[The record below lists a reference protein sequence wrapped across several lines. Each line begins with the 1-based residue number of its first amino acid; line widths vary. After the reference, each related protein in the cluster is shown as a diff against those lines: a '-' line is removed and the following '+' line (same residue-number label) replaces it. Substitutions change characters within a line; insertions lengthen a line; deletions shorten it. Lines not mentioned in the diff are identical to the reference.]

1 MPRIAFIGAGSL
13 LFSRRLMIDILTFPD
28 LRDSTFALMDTDP
41 KRLDYARRVAER
53 ILSEGDFPASVEA
66 TTDRRQALK
75 GADYV
80 VIMILVG
87 GVEAIHP
94 DIEIPLRYG
103 VDQCIGDT
111 LGPGG
116 VFRALRTIP
125 VIIDICRDMEELCPE
140 AWLLNYTNPMAMLCW
155 AMNRATAIKNVGL
168 CHSVQGTAFQLATI
182 IGASIHEISYWVAG
196 INHQAWFLEYKW
208 KGQDA
213 YPLVRQRMQDPL
225 VYSTETTRAEL
236 LKHLGYFV
244 TESSGHA
251 SEYTP
256 WFRKRPDLLHK
267 YTPGGGWNGGTA
279 FILQLYEADRAD
291 YEAELERAASGQEP
305 LAIYRSEEYASHII
319 NSLHTGQP
327 CRINGNVRNDGLIT
341 NLPQGACVEVPC
353 FVDKHGINPCFVG
366 DLPPQCAALNRSNIA
381 VQEMAMSAALS
392 GDRRLAFHAVAADPL
407 TAAVLSLEEIQQMV
421 DEMFAAEARWLPQFT

>member
-1 MPRIAFIGAGSL
+1 
-13 LFSRRLMIDILTFPD
+13 
-28 LRDSTFALMDTDP
+28 
-41 KRLDYARRVAER
+41 
-53 ILSEGDFPASVEA
+53 
-66 TTDRRQALK
+66 
-75 GADYV
+75 
-80 VIMILVG
+80 
-87 GVEAIHP
+87 
-94 DIEIPLRYG
+94 
-103 VDQCIGDT
+103 
-111 LGPGG
+111 
-116 VFRALRTIP
+116 
-125 VIIDICRDMEELCPE
+125 
-140 AWLLNYTNPMAMLCW
+140 MAMLCW
-155 AMNRATAIKNVGL
+155 AMNKATAIKNVGL
-168 CHSVQGTAFQLATI
+168 CHSVQGTAMQLALL
-182 IGASIHEISYWVAG
+182 IHAPLHEVSYWVAG

-213 YPLVRQRMQDPL
+213 YPLVRERMQDPL

-256 WFRKRPDLLHK
+256 WFRKRPDLLQK
-267 YTPGGGWNGGTA
+267 YTPGGAWNGGTA
-279 FILQLYEADRAD
+279 FILQLYETDRAD

-305 LAIYRSEEYASHII
+305 LATYRSEEYASHII
-319 NSLHTGQP
+319 HSLHTGQP

-353 FVDKHGINPCFVG
+353 LVDKHGINPCFVG

-381 VQEMAMSAALS
+381 VQEMAVETALS
-392 GDRRLAFHAVAADPL
+392 SDRRLAFHAVAADPL

>member
-13 LFSRRLMIDILTFPD
+13 IFSRRLMIDILTFPD
-28 LRDSTFALMDTDP
+28 LRDSTFALVDIDP
-41 KRLDYARRVAER
+41 QRLDQARRVAER
-53 ILSEGDFPASVEA
+53 VLREGEFPAKVEA
-66 TTDRRQALK
+66 TTDRREALK

-80 VIMILVG
+80 IVMILVAG
-87 GVEAIHP
+87 IDAIRP
-94 DIEIPLRYG
+94 DIEIPLKYG

-125 VIIDICRDMEELCPE
+125 VIIDICRDMEKLCPD

-155 AMNRATAIKNVGL
+155 AMNEATAIKNVGL
-168 CHSVQGTAFQLATI
+168 CHSVQGTAWELATI
-182 IGASIHEISYWVAG
+182 IRAPVHQVSYWVAG
-196 INHQAWFLEYKW
+196 INHQAWFLEFKW
-208 KGQDA
+208 KGEDA
-213 YPLVRQRMQDPL
+213 YPLVRERMQDPL
-225 VYSTETTRAEL
+225 VYRAEMVRAEM
-236 LKHLGYFV
+236 LKHLGYYV
-244 TESSGHA
+244 TESSGHN

-256 WFRKRPDLLHK
+256 WFRKRPDLLK
-267 YTPGGGWNGGTA
+267 RYTGAGPWDGTG
-279 FILQLYEADRAD
+279 LLVERYSDPD
-291 YEAELERAASGQEP
+291 YGEESERIASGREP
-305 LAIYRSEEYASHII
+305 IAIYRSDEYAAHII

-327 CRINGNVRNDGLIT
+327 CRINGNVRNDGLII

-381 VQEMAMSAALS
+381 VQEMAVKAALC

-407 TAAVLSLEEIQQMV
+407 TAAVLSLEEIQHMV
-421 DEMFAAEARWLPQFT
+421 DEMFGAEARWLPQFT

>member
-13 LFSRRLMIDILTFPD
+13 LFSRRLMIDILTFPE
-28 LRDSTFALMDTDP
+28 LRGSTFALMDIDP
-41 KRLDYARRVAER
+41 KRLDYARRGAER
-53 ILSEGDFPASVEA
+53 ILREGEFPAKVEA
-66 TTDRRQALK
+66 TTDRREALK

-80 VIMILVG
+80 VVMILVG
-87 GVEAIHP
+87 GAEAIHP
-94 DIEIPLRYG
+94 DIDIPLKYG

-125 VIIDICRDMEELCPE
+125 IILDICRDMENLCPD

-155 AMNRATAIKNVGL
+155 AMNDATAIKNVGL
-168 CHSVQGTAFQLATI
+168 CHSVQGTAFTLATI
-182 IGASIHEISYWVAG
+182 LHAPIHEISYWVAG
-196 INHQAWFLEYKW
+196 INHQSWFLEYKW
-208 KGQDA
+208 KGEDA
-213 YPLVRQRMQDPL
+213 YPLIRERMQDPL

-256 WFRKRPDLLHK
+256 WFRKRPDLLQK

-279 FILQLYEADRAD
+279 FILQLYETDRGD
-291 YEAELERAASGQEP
+291 YETELERIASGQEP
-305 LAIYRSEEYASHII
+305 VAIYRSEEYASHII
-319 NSLHTGQP
+319 HALHTGQP

-353 FVDKHGINPCFVG
+353 LVDNHGINPCFVG
-366 DLPPQCAALNRSNIA
+366 DLPPQCAALNRGNIA
-381 VQEMAMSAALS
+381 VQEMAVKAALDA
-392 GDRRLAFHAVAADPL
+392 DRRLAFHAIAADPL

-421 DEMFAAEARWLPQFT
+421 DEMFAAEARWLPQFA

>member
-1 MPRIAFIGAGSL
+1 MPKIAFIGAGSL
-13 LFSRRLMIDILTFPD
+13 VFSRRLMIDILTFPE
-28 LRDSTFALMDTDP
+28 LRDSTFALMDIDP
-41 KRLDYARRVAER
+41 GRLDYARRVAER
-53 ILSEGDFPASVEA
+53 ILREGEFPASVEA
-66 TTDRRQALK
+66 TTDRRQALRS
-75 GADYV
+75 ADYV
-80 VIMILVG
+80 VVMILVG

-94 DIEIPLRYG
+94 DIEIPLKYG

-125 VIIDICRDMEELCPE
+125 VIIDICRDMEELCPD
-140 AWLLNYTNPMAMLCW
+140 AWLLNYTNPMAMVCW
-155 AMNRATAIKNVGL
+155 AMNEATAIKNVGL
-168 CHSVQGTAFQLATI
+168 CHSVQGTAWQLASI
-182 IGASIHEISYWVAG
+182 IGAGIHQVSYWVAG
-196 INHQAWFLEYKW
+196 INHQAWFLEFKW
-208 KGQDA
+208 KGEDA
-213 YPLVRQRMQDPL
+213 YPLIRERMQDPL
-225 VYSTETTRAEL
+225 VYSTETARAEL

-256 WFRKRPDLLHK
+256 WFRKRPDLLQK
-267 YTPGGGWNGGTA
+267 YTPGGGWNGGSA
-279 FILQLYEADRAD
+279 FILQLYGGDREG
-291 YEAELERAASGQEP
+291 YEAELERIASGQEP
-305 LAIYRSEEYASHII
+305 LAIYRSDEYASSII

-353 FVDKHGINPCFVG
+353 LVDKHGINPCFVG

-381 VQEMAMSAALS
+381 VQEMAVKAALG
-392 GDRRLAFHAVAADPL
+392 GDRRLAFHAIAADPL

-421 DEMFAAEARWLPQFT
+421 DEMFTAEAAWLPQFT

>member
-1 MPRIAFIGAGSL
+1 VPRIAFIGAGSL
-13 LFSRRLMIDILTFPD
+13 IFSRRLMTDILTFPD
-28 LRDSTFALMDTDP
+28 LRDSTFALVDIDSR
-41 KRLDYARRVAER
+41 RLDYARQVAER
-53 ILSEGDFPASVEA
+53 IVREGGFPARVEA

-80 VIMILVG
+80 IVMILVAG
-87 GVEAIHP
+87 IDAIRP
-94 DIEIPLRYG
+94 DIEIPLKYG

-125 VIIDICRDMEELCPE
+125 VILEICHDMEELCPD

-155 AMNRATAIKNVGL
+155 AMNEATAIKNVGL
-168 CHSVQGTAFQLATI
+168 CHSVQGTAWELATFI
-182 IGASIHEISYWVAG
+182 RIPFHQVSYWVAG
-196 INHQAWFLEYKW
+196 INHQAWFLEFKW
-208 KGQDA
+208 KGEDA
-213 YPLVRQRMQDPL
+213 YPLIRERMQDPL
-225 VYSTETTRAEL
+225 VYSAETVRAEM
-236 LKHLGYFV
+236 LKHLGYYV
-244 TESSGHA
+244 TESSGHN

-256 WFRKRPDLLHK
+256 WFRKRPDLLK
-267 YTPGGGWNGGTA
+267 RYSGRGPWDGTGM
-279 FILQLYEADRAD
+279 LVERYSDPD
-291 YEAELERAASGQEP
+291 YGKELERIASGQEP
-305 LAIYRSEEYASHII
+305 IAIYRSDEYASSII

-381 VQEMAMSAALS
+381 VQEMAVKAALS

-421 DEMFAAEARWLPQFT
+421 DEMFAAEACWLPQFT

>member
-13 LFSRRLMIDILTFPD
+13 LFSRRLMIDILTFPE

-41 KRLDYARRVAER
+41 KRLDYAQRVAER
-53 ILSEGDFPASVEA
+53 ILREGEFPARVEA
-66 TTDRRQALK
+66 TTDRREALK

-94 DIEIPLRYG
+94 DIEIPLKYG

-125 VIIDICRDMEELCPE
+125 VIIDICRDMEELCPD

-155 AMNRATAIKNVGL
+155 AMTEATAIKNVGL

-182 IGASIHEISYWVAG
+182 IHAPVHQVSYWVAG

-208 KGQDA
+208 NGADA
-213 YPLVRQRMQDPL
+213 YPLIRERMQDPL
-225 VYSTETTRAEL
+225 IYSTETARAEL

-256 WFRKRPDLLHK
+256 WFRKRADLLQK

-279 FILQLYEADRAD
+279 FILQLYETDRED

-319 NSLHTGQP
+319 NALHTGEP

-353 FVDKHGINPCFVG
+353 FVDKHGINPCFMG

-381 VQEMAMSAALS
+381 VQEMAVKAALS
-392 GDRRLAFHAVAADPL
+392 ADRRLAFHAIAADPL
-407 TAAVLSLEEIQQMV
+407 TAAVLSLEETQQMV
-421 DEMFAAEARWLPQFT
+421 DEMFAAEARWLPRFT

>member
-13 LFSRRLMIDILTFPD
+13 LFSRRLMIDILTFPE
-28 LRDSTFALMDTDP
+28 LRNSTFALMDIDA

-53 ILSEGDFPASVEA
+53 ILREGEFPACVEA
-66 TTDRRQALK
+66 TTDRREALK
-75 GADYV
+75 GADHV

-87 GVEAIHP
+87 GTEAIHP
-94 DIEIPLRYG
+94 DIEIPLKYG

-125 VIIDICRDMEELCPE
+125 VILDICRDMEELCPN

-155 AMNRATAIKNVGL
+155 AMNEATTIKNVGL

-182 IGASIHEISYWVAG
+182 IHAPLHQVSYWVAG

-208 KGQDA
+208 KGKDA
-213 YPLVRQRMQDPL
+213 YPLIRERMQDPL
-225 VYSTETTRAEL
+225 VYGTETARAEL

-256 WFRKRPDLLHK
+256 W
-267 YTPGGGWNGGTA
+267 NGGTA
-279 FILQLYEADRAD
+279 FILQLYESDRAD
-291 YEAELERAASGQEP
+291 YEAELERIASGQEP
-305 LAIYRSEEYASHII
+305 LATYRSEEYASHII

-381 VQEMAMSAALS
+381 VQETAVKAALRA
-392 GDRRLAFHAVAADPL
+392 DHRLAFHAIAADPL

-421 DEMFAAEARWLPQFT
+421 DEMFAAEARWLPQFA

>member
-1 MPRIAFIGAGSL
+1 VPRIAFIGAGSL
-13 LFSRRLMIDILTFPD
+13 VFSRRLMIDILTFPD
-28 LRDSTFALMDTDP
+28 LRDSTFALVDIDP
-41 KRLDYARRVAER
+41 QRLDCAQRMAER
-53 ILSEGDFPASVEA
+53 IVREGDFPAKVEA
-66 TTDRRQALK
+66 TADRREALK

-80 VIMILVG
+80 IIMILVAG
-87 GVEAIHP
+87 IDAIRP
-94 DIEIPLRYG
+94 DIEIPLKYG
-103 VDQCIGDT
+103 VDQCVGDT

-116 VFRALRTIP
+116 VLRALRTVP
-125 VIIDICRDMEELCPE
+125 VIIDICRDMEELCPD

-155 AMNRATAIKNVGL
+155 AMNEATAIKNVGL
-168 CHSVQGTAFQLATI
+168 CHSVQGTAWELATI
-182 IGASIHEISYWVAG
+182 IRVRFHEVSYWVAG

-208 KGQDA
+208 RGEDA
-213 YPLVRQRMQDPL
+213 YPRIRERMQDPL
-225 VYSTETTRAEL
+225 VYRAETVRAEM

-244 TESSGHA
+244 TESSGHN

-256 WFRKRPDLLHK
+256 WFRKRPDLLK
-267 YTPGGGWNGGTA
+267 RYTGHGPLDGTGM
-279 FILQLYEADRAD
+279 LVERYSDPD
-291 YEAELERAASGQEP
+291 YGQELERIASGQEP
-305 LAIYRSEEYASHII
+305 IAIYRSDEYASHII

-381 VQEMAMSAALS
+381 VQEMAVKAALS
-392 GDRRLAFHAVAADPL
+392 GDRRLAFHAVVADPL